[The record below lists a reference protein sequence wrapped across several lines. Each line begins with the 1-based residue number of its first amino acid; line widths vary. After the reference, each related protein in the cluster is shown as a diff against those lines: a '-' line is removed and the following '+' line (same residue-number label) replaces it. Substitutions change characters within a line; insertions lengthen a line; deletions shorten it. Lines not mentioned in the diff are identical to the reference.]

1 VLCRGVRAA
10 LGICLFA
17 SVLPAQ
23 QDRITA
29 PNRGFLRQHH
39 AAGARHD
46 FRQSEGWEH
55 CRAAVGGDGIHR
67 PGRQRSGVDPAN
79 CRALP
84 AAANEHRQLRVEWSG
99 GGRAL
104 PAVTACRSLVRLAPH
119 HPVSRARVKPSMAG
133 PAPSLRHASA
143 QSAPAKP
150 EYRAARP
157 RADGFAECHPRAS
170 MHAIKTRALLLHFL
184 LHFPEAP
191 KFHSRPGLTA

>member
-1 VLCRGVRAA
+1 VLCRGVRAV

-39 AAGARHD
+39 AAGVRHD

-55 CRAAVGGDGIHR
+55 CRAVVGGDGIHQ
-67 PGRQRSGVDPAN
+67 PGRQRSGVDPAD

-104 PAVTACRSLVRLAPH
+104 PAVTACRSLVRLAPG
-119 HPVSRARVKPSMAG
+119 HPVSRARVKPSWPDPHPHCGTRPRNPPRQSRNIAPRDRAPTASRNAI
-133 PAPSLRHASA
+133 PARQCTRS
-143 QSAPAKP
+143 KP
-150 EYRAARP
+150 ELYYYIFPRRRNSIRARV
-157 RADGFAECHPRAS
+157 
-170 MHAIKTRALLLHFL
+170 
-184 LHFPEAP
+184 
-191 KFHSRPGLTA
+191 